1 MCIGASTDRCWDI
14 KVYVEVIWSRFPML
28 DHLLPPLGFIPNFR
42 LFRWFLLPGGLEF
55 YFLREQLPRLLE
67 HFATLPV
74 DKTEIGFIDITAK
87 MLVFWA
93 ILVEEIA
100 RLQVV
105 VMKEELHFHS
115 NTTQSLLFTL
125 SEKRRNLTLTSFWKH
140 VCFLRGSK
148 YGEINSWLALQ
159 LHINLSPLDN

>member
-1 MCIGASTDRCWDI
+1 
-14 KVYVEVIWSRFPML
+14 ML
-28 DHLLPPLGFIPNFR
+28 GHLLPPLGFIPKFR

-74 DKTEIGFIDITAK
+74 DKTEMGFIDITAK
-87 MLVFWA
+87 TLVFWA

-115 NTTQSLLFTL
+115 NTTQSLLFTFHF
-125 SEKRRNLTLTSFWKH
+125 E
-140 VCFLRGSK
+140 
-148 YGEINSWLALQ
+148 
-159 LHINLSPLDN
+159 

>member
-1 MCIGASTDRCWDI
+1 
-14 KVYVEVIWSRFPML
+14 ML
-28 DHLLPPLGFIPNFR
+28 GHLLPPLGFIPNFW

-100 RLQVV
+100 SRGDERRIAFSLQYNTITAI
-105 VMKEELHFHS
+105 HF
-115 NTTQSLLFTL
+115 
-125 SEKRRNLTLTSFWKH
+125 E
-140 VCFLRGSK
+140 
-148 YGEINSWLALQ
+148 
-159 LHINLSPLDN
+159 